1 MPDDDLTQA
10 AQHARKVLPGPIGDC
25 VAARLEMYDEREQD
39 GDLPEWRAERA
50 RALAAAVLAMSAP
63 SPVVDRDGLARLIDD
78 EINAIHNANGAPE
91 ADDEDL
97 RSEGEIAADALIS
110 AGLVRTP
117 VTAGQIRQAAQALHD
132 DPTSNTKGWLHL
144 AHCAVKALG
153 LSVVEGGE
161 QRG

>member
-1 MPDDDLTQA
+1 MTDDLTQA
-10 AQHARKVLPGPIGDC
+10 AQHARD
-25 VAARLEMYDEREQD
+25 
-39 GDLPEWRAERA
+39 
-50 RALAAAVLAMSAP
+50 AVLGILA
-63 SPVVDRDGLARLIDD
+63 DIYGLGDHPDHHR
-78 EINAIHNANGAPE
+78 
-91 ADDEDL
+91 
-97 RSEGEIAADALIS
+97 AADRLVS

-117 VTAGQIRQAAQALHD
+117 VTAAQIRQAAQALHD